1 MAAGQ
6 KERITRQSYLGGLCL
21 LFTRRW
27 RQIFDNLHEVQREDA
42 GEGADLS
49 PGPVLSNVSL
59 QLDHIPLRER
69 QLITVLALEVKPRHT
84 PRTTLGE
91 AKTFQH

>member
-1 MAAGQ
+1 M
-6 KERITRQSYLGGLCL
+6 

-27 RQIFDNLHEVQREDA
+27 RQIFNNLHEVKWEDA

-49 PGPVLSNVSL
+49 PGPLLSNIRL

-69 QLITVLALEVKPRHT
+69 QLVAVLPLKVEPRHT
-84 PRTTLGE
+84 PRTTLGGE
-91 AKTFQH
+91 KNNIINVRISVKQV